1 MHNWFECK
9 VSYEKML
16 ENGMQK
22 KVTEP
27 YLVDALSFTEAEA
40 RIIEEIRPFI
50 TGEFTVTDIKR
61 ARLSELFF
69 NENGD
74 RFYKIKVYF
83 ITLDEK
89 SGAEKKTAAQMLAQA
104 TTLKEAIAVLED
116 GMKGTLA
123 DYTIASVT
131 ETQLMDSIPIRRKQY
146 SRREEKWRGTDSGAK
161 NNKLNKED
169 KNMSI
174 AQNIVQLKTSL
185 PQGVTLVAVSK
196 FHPVEALWEAYN
208 AGQRV
213 FGESRAQELSAKQKV
228 LPEDI
233 EWHFI
238 GPLQSNKVKD
248 IAPFIHLIHSIDS
261 LKLLAEVNKQ
271 AKKHNRT
278 IRVLLEIHVAQ
289 EESKHGLSPEECKEL
304 LRDESLAEFQ
314 HIRICGLMG
323 MATNTDDTGL
333 IREEFRK
340 IHDLFIELKET
351 LCKDN
356 VDFKEISMGMSHDY
370 PIAIQEGSTLI
381 RVGTSIFGE
390 REY

>member
-1 MHNWFECK
+1 
-9 VSYEKML
+9 
-16 ENGMQK
+16 
-22 KVTEP
+22 
-27 YLVDALSFTEAEA
+27 
-40 RIIEEIRPFI
+40 
-50 TGEFTVTDIKR
+50 
-61 ARLSELFF
+61 
-69 NENGD
+69 
-74 RFYKIKVYF
+74 
-83 ITLDEK
+83 
-89 SGAEKKTAAQMLAQA
+89 
-104 TTLKEAIAVLED
+104 
-116 GMKGTLA
+116 
-123 DYTIASVT
+123 
-131 ETQLMDSIPIRRKQY
+131 
-146 SRREEKWRGTDSGAK
+146 
-161 NNKLNKED
+161 
-169 KNMSI
+169 MSI

-196 FHPVEALWEAYN
+196 FHPVKALWEAYN

-271 AKKHNRT
+271 AKKHDRT